1 MKRHW
6 PLASLIETDEKAR
19 VAVLSRGLA
28 SAAEEGWRTPPAR
41 ETGTGVV
48 GFASASDCA
57 AAAVVAATDDE
68 DSIALVVATTSAV
81 DAEDGDDGALVVS
94 IASGVL
100 EEEAPRVTVTNVIP
114 QSEFTVEDAAG
125 AKTGAAEV
133 AATSIEVAEAEVEAG
148 AAEEAGAAPE
158 DPPPN
163 VKVWLVSPEAHAA

>member
-48 GFASASDCA
+48 GFASTSDCA

-68 DSIALVVATTSAV
+68 DPIALVVATTSAIDEEDDD
-81 DAEDGDDGALVVS
+81 DAALVVS

-100 EEEAPRVTVTNVIP
+100 DKVAPRVTVTNVIP
-114 QSEFTVEDAAG
+114 QAEFTVEDAAG

-133 AATSIEVAEAEVEAG
+133 AATSVEVAEAEVEAG
-148 AAEEAGAAPE
+148 AAEEAGATPE

-163 VKVWLVSPEAHAA
+163 VKVWLASPEAHAA